1 MVQENPRSSGRVGQ
15 ALGTFPCAISHVGRQ
30 EEVMETTL
38 ECGGLGVWLSHW
50 YAEKLLSAARPSLVY
65 SVLRTVGSSY

>member
-1 MVQENPRSSGRVGQ
+1 
-15 ALGTFPCAISHVGRQ
+15 
-30 EEVMETTL
+30 METTL

-65 SVLRTVGSSY
+65 SVLRTVASSY